1 MNPGSISIVCTAW
14 RRPEYLQE
22 TLASWSRVRGIS
34 EVRRFTI
41 ALGWSDQATLEK
53 QTEVIDAA
61 KRPPD
66 PLPML
71 RVKPDSSAARA
82 ARGMGRAI
90 GEAITDAFR
99 DPGTQF
105 VIAGEED
112 VVVSDDV
119 LEYMSWA
126 ASEFKAD
133 PRVLIAC
140 AHTPAGQGFD
150 EPGAG
155 LREDPDADPEVV
167 RLIPRFSPW
176 VWGVWRDRWERAIRP
191 RWDWACD
198 TATRPDGTDAGYD
211 WHLATRI
218 IPQGGY
224 VCAVPLAS
232 RSQNIGRDGGWA
244 ADPAQFEGTQA
255 ASFRPERGACAYRV
269 VAEPEQLPA
278 VA

>member
-1 MNPGSISIVCTAW
+1 MSVIVTAW
-14 RRPEYLQE
+14 RRPNYLQE
-22 TLASWSRVRGIS
+22 TLASWSRVRGIG

-90 GEAITDAFR
+90 GEAVSAAFA
-99 DPGTQF
+99 DPGCQF

-126 ASEFKAD
+126 ASEFRGD
-133 PRVLIAC
+133 PRVLIVC
-140 AHTPAGQGFD
+140 AHTPAGQAWDNEWDG
-150 EPGAG
+150 PGGG

-176 VWGVWRDRWERAIRP
+176 VWGVWRDRWERVLKP
-191 RWDWACD
+191 SWDWD
-198 TATRPDGTDAGYD
+198 VTSGGPLDSGYD
-211 WHLATRI
+211 HQIARRV
-218 IPQGGY
+218 IPGGGY
-224 VCAVPLAS
+224 SCAVPAAS

-244 ADPAQFEGTQA
+244 ADPAQFDATQS
-255 ASFRPERGACAYRV
+255 ASFRAQREPCRYRV
-269 VAEPEQLPA
+269 PEDDVFRPAA

>member
-1 MNPGSISIVCTAW
+1 MTVMVTAW
-14 RRPEYLQE
+14 RRPDYLRQ
-22 TLASWSRVRGIS
+22 TLESWSRVRGIS

-41 ALGWSDQATLEK
+41 ALGWSDKATLEK

-90 GEAITDAFR
+90 GEAVSAAFA
-99 DPGTQF
+99 DPGCQF
-105 VIAGEED
+105 VICGEED
-112 VVVSDDV
+112 IVVSDDV

-126 ASEFKAD
+126 AAEFKGD
-133 PRVLIAC
+133 SRVLAVC
-140 AHTPAGQGFD
+140 AHTPAGQGWD

-155 LREDPDADPEVV
+155 PREDPDADPGAV
-167 RLIPRFSPW
+167 RLIQGFSPW
-176 VWGVWRDRWERAIRP
+176 VWGAWRDRWERVLKP
-191 RWDWACD
+191 GWDWDCNM
-198 TATRPDGTDAGYD
+198 GDAMTSGYD
-211 WHLATRI
+211 WTIALRTIGLTGR
-218 IPQGGY
+218 
-224 VCAVPLAS
+224 VCAMPFAS

-244 ADPAQFEGTQA
+244 ADPAQFDATQS
-255 ASFRPERGACAYRV
+255 ASFRAQREPCAYRV
-269 VAEPEQLPA
+269 SEDDMFRPAA